1 MNLDIS
7 RQKTLPV
14 SDAELLAD
22 EAKYCSFGDT
32 VHYSDPPKIFAR
44 CEGSYLYDRAGTPF
58 LDLQMWY
65 SAVNFGYGNAR
76 LNGVLKQ
83 QIDTLS
89 RGKLSLLVDPFDL
102 LRPAAKL

>member
-7 RQKTLPV
+7 RQKTLQV

-44 CEGSYLYDRAGTPF
+44 GEGSYLYDTEISRF
-58 LDLQMWY
+58 I
-65 SAVNFGYGNAR
+65 GYPLHATACIVR
-76 LNGVLKQ
+76 R
-83 QIDTLS
+83 
-89 RGKLSLLVDPFDL
+89 RGGADN
-102 LRPAAKL
+102 R